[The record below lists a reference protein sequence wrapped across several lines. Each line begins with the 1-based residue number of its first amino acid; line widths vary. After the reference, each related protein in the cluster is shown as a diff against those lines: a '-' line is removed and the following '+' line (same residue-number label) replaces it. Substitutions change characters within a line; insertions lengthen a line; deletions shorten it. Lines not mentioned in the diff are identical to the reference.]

1 MTPNEIKFL
10 MAETGVRQIDL
21 ARELGK
27 PPSMIHH
34 VVYGRSKHPVIVR
47 ELAKRLGVSVE
58 DIAGNNNASKGN

>member
-10 MAETGVRQIDL
+10 MAESGLRQIDL
-21 ARELGK
+21 ARDLGK

-47 ELAKRLGVSVE
+47 ELAKRLGVSAE
-58 DIAGNNNASKGN
+58 DIVGTNNASTGH